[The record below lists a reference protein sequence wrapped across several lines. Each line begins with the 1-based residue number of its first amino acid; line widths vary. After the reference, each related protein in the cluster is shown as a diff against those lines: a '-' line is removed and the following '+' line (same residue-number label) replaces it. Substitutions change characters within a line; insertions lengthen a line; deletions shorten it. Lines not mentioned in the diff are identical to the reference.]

1 MAQTKQSTELLLQL
15 RAELQRAADPDR
27 AASMQ
32 AYMKSALPYH
42 GVPAVPMRAIFGRL
56 FATLRFDSAAQWR
69 EAVLGL
75 FRAAQFREERYA
87 AIELSGHRLARPFQD
102 LDALPMYE
110 EMIVSGAWWDYV
122 DTLATHRLGG
132 LLRKEPR
139 VVAKVMRDWSRSDDL
154 WKRRSAILCQLQL
167 KKDTDLALLSDCL
180 APALPAREFFLRK
193 AIGWALR
200 QYART
205 DPQWVLAYVREHSA
219 ELSPL
224 SQREALKHVAAA
236 EVSPR

>member
-56 FATLRFDSAAQWR
+56 LATLRFDSAAQWR

-139 VVAKVMRDWSRSDDL
+139 VVAKVMRAWSRSDDL

-167 KKDTDLALLSDCL
+167 KEDTDLALLADCL

-224 SQREALKHVAAA
+224 SQREALKHVADD